1 MADKSGYLDATK
13 NTTKYKALLSLIS
26 ALFIVLIVAFIIY
39 ESKKTVLMLPYYIG
53 LYDFGSDFGNEALP
67 ELTVITGISSNHYN
81 ESLDMFGSV
90 HYHLPNT
97 SIVVYDLGLK
107 RHQIKTLRKL
117 RNAQVV
123 AYNFSRYPHYGP
135 SIKYLRCYHWKI
147 NVINE
152 FSNSHEDRLFLWLDA
167 SVRIVGP
174 LNNCIKKLKSFPLV
188 AGQSHL
194 TGYNMVAFTKNS
206 TVQYLNM
213 TRESLRGM
221 AGFQSGILLFN
232 NSHPAAQFLLEKW
245 VDCAMHYECICGL
258 ASLPRHCKWYQYEK
272 GGIAYN
278 GCHRFDQATLNV
290 LVAKYYSQYRNSITS
305 WECSKSFLVKRWPT
319 MDWRKYIAEDLH

>member
-1 MADKSGYLDATK
+1 MAYKSGNLDTTK

-39 ESKKTVLMLPYYIG
+39 ESKKTVLLLPYYIG
-53 LYDFGSDFGNEALP
+53 LYDFGNEALHSALP

-81 ESLDMFGSV
+81 ESLDMIGSV

-117 RNAQVV
+117 RNTQVV
-123 AYNFSRYPHYGP
+123 AYNFSHYPHYGP
-135 SIKYLRCYHWKI
+135 SMKYLRCYHWKI

-152 FSNSHEDRLFLWLDA
+152 FSNSHEDQLFLWLDA
-167 SVRIVGP
+167 SVRIVGL

-258 ASLPRHCKWYQYEK
+258 ASPPRHCKWYQYEK

-278 GCHRFDQATLNV
+278 GCHRFDQATLSI

-305 WECSKSFLVKRWPT
+305 QECSKSFLVKRWPT
-319 MDWRKYIAEDLH
+319 MDWRQYIAEDLH